1 MESRIIGAKS
11 VLLTL
16 RVRKFLTQ
24 SVRSTILGGPPLV
37 SLAISSPLLY
47 GRNSVASPQLLRF
60 NPAGA
65 FHPQYGLQEH
75 DLTALAPALERA
87 RREMLDEDARLYRG
101 GKLPEEKDPLDHGF
115 FEMPEQLLKE
125 QTELNKIGKATDQL
139 KGQVDRVVVLGIGG
153 SYMGARALLDACR
166 KPYFNE
172 LARLERD
179 ENPRIYFEG
188 NNIDNDASQGLLRLL
203 KDIPKTDR
211 PEGRWGI
218 VVISKSGETI
228 ETAVAFRQYLAA
240 LTTACG
246 GDLAKAAQL
255 VIPVTGE
262 KGRLADLAG
271 KIGCA
276 GKFLVPDGVGG
287 RFSILSAVGLV
298 PAALMGLKITEL
310 LQGAA
315 AMNEHFRT
323 APPETNV
330 VLQYVGATH
339 LLETRRGANI
349 RVLSVWS
356 KALESAGLWY
366 DQLLAESLG
375 KRLLGATPLTT
386 VNTRDL
392 HSRAQQHQEGKRD
405 KVFTNV
411 IVDKWT
417 EPALPIGSSM
427 YDQDQLNQ
435 IAAKTLPDLMSAA
448 IQGTNEAY
456 AEDGRP
462 TMDLHLPALDEH
474 SLGQFFQ
481 MLMIATVIEGRLLG
495 INPYGQPGVQKYKA
509 NMKRILGMA

>member
-1 MESRIIGAKS
+1 MA
-11 VLLTL
+11 
-16 RVRKFLTQ
+16 
-24 SVRSTILGGPPLV
+24 
-37 SLAISSPLLY
+37 SS
-47 GRNSVASPQLLRF
+47 QLLCF
-60 NPAGA
+60 DPSGA
-65 FHPQYGLQEH
+65 FHPQHGLREH

-87 RREMLDEDARLYRG
+87 RREMLEEDARLYRG
-101 GKLPEEKDPLDHGF
+101 GKLPEDKDPLDHGF
-115 FEMPEQLLKE
+115 FEMPERLLKD
-125 QTELNKIGKATDQL
+125 QTELRAITKATERL

-172 LARLERD
+172 LSRVERD

-188 NNIDNDASQGLLRLL
+188 NNIDNDASVGLLRLL
-203 KDIPKTDR
+203 QSGPKTGK

-240 LTTACG
+240 LRTACG
-246 GDLAKAAQL
+246 GDLAKAAKL
-255 VIPVTGE
+255 VIPVTG
-262 KGRLADLAG
+262 KTGRLARLAEE
-271 KIGCA
+271 IGCPE
-276 GKFLVPDGVGG
+276 KFLVPDGVGG
-287 RFSILSAVGLV
+287 RFSVLSAVGLV
-298 PAALMGLKITEL
+298 PAALMGLKIKKL

-323 APPETNV
+323 APPEENV

-339 LLETRRGANI
+339 LLETSRGANI
-349 RVLSVWS
+349 RVLCVWS

-411 IVDKWT
+411 IVKKWSQ
-417 EPALPIGSSM
+417 PHLAVGSSKH
-427 YDQDQLNQ
+427 DQDELNQ
-435 IAAKTLPDLMSAA
+435 IQKKTLPDLMAAA
-448 IQGTNEAY
+448 IKGTNEAY
-456 AEDGRP
+456 ASDGRP
-462 TMDLHLPALDEH
+462 TMNLHLPKLDEH

-481 MLMIATVIEGRLLG
+481 MLMIATVVEGRLLG
-495 INPYGQPGVQKYKA
+495 INPYGQPGVQKYKS
-509 NMKRILGMA
+509 NMKRILGMK